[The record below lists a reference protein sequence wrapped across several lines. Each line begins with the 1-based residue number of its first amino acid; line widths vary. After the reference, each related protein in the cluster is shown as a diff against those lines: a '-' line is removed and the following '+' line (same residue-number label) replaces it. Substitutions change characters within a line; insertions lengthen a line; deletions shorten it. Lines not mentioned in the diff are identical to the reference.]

1 MPIYLTVIL
10 DLFVSFDTIIWGSYL
25 GMILRYFGKLSK
37 QTSHGS
43 RCYLFSVKDHNKFS
57 FQIIIMSSQN
67 NVPKQTKD
75 TNKFFDQKDNFFF
88 SQKKH
93 LQIEN
98 SGIVKTCN

>member
-1 MPIYLTVIL
+1 MPIYTVIL
-10 DLFVSFDTIIWGSYL
+10 DLFISLDTIIWGSYL

-37 QTSHGS
+37 QTSYWS

-57 FQIIIMSSQN
+57 FQISMMSSQN
-67 NVPKQTKD
+67 NVPKQTKH
-75 TNKFFDQKDNFFF
+75 TNKFFDQKDNFF

-98 SGIVKTCN
+98 SGFVKTCNE